1 MLDYI
6 VLNKGEIDIA
16 ETKLESLSE
25 IFNQK
30 FFRIPDYQR
39 GYAWKEE
46 QLEDFWEDLNNL
58 KENKYHYT
66 GLITVEK
73 IIKDDI
79 QNQEIWTDDLWMF
92 EKGFKAYYVID
103 GQQRLTT
110 IIILIKTILDKFE
123 DDESIN
129 FTEKMDLIKKY
140 MYQESGNYKSFIF
153 GYEKDNPSDEYF
165 KTKILDQE
173 SLSSDRVPE
182 HTLYTWNL
190 KNARDFFEKKI
201 GSLSKTDL
209 EKLFKKIVNHLR
221 FNFYEIDDELD
232 VFITFEVMNNRGKQ
246 LSKLE
251 LLKNRLIYLT
261 TLLDEDSENRDKERL
276 RKDINEAWKTIYE
289 YLGKNKDNPIDDD
302 EFLKNHW
309 IMYFKYNRSESQ
321 VYAKVLLN
329 EYFIAKNL
337 LGENPD
343 VTIGFDEI
351 KTYVDSIS
359 KSAKK
364 WFYLNNPSYS
374 DYNDE
379 IKEWLE
385 KLNRLG
391 FGAFSPLIMA
401 AMVKDVDDGKFLRLL
416 QAAERF
422 IFLVFRL
429 TRRPS
434 NTRDS
439 HFYRKANE
447 FYSTVSMDLEDI
459 INDIYEE
466 TVGSEEGWFDIKK
479 FFDYVDDQYKKE
491 EGFYSWNGLRYFL
504 YEHELY
510 LQRRANGSSKIDWID
525 IKRRKKEDTIEHI
538 YPQDASKQCWKQ
550 LFDKFNDKKEYLLH
564 SLGNLLLISR
574 SKNSQLLNECFE
586 FKKKHQDS
594 NGNDIGFF
602 NGTYSE
608 IDVAQYRDWTPE
620 EILDRGIK
628 MIRFIEERWGIEIGD
643 DERKTELL
651 KLQFLKEQLTSN
663 LSQTI
668 PP

>member
-1 MLDYI
+1 M
-6 VLNKGEIDIA
+6 A
-16 ETKLESLSE
+16 ETKLESFSE

-46 QLEDFWEDLNNL
+46 QLEDFWEDLQNL

-66 GLITVEK
+66 GLITAEK
-73 IIKDDI
+73 VGKENI

-92 EKGFKAYYVID
+92 EKGFRAYYVID

-123 DDESIN
+123 DNESIN
-129 FTEKMDLIKKY
+129 FTEKLDLIKKY
-140 MYQESGNYKSFIF
+140 LYQESGNYKTFIF

-182 HTLYTWNL
+182 YTLYTWNL
-190 KNARDFFEKKI
+190 KNARDFFENKI
-201 GSLSKTDL
+201 GSMSKNDL
-209 EKLFKKIVNHLR
+209 EELFKKVVNHLR

-289 YLGKNKDNPIDDD
+289 FLGKNKDNPIDDD

-337 LGENPD
+337 LGENPEA
-343 VTIGFDEI
+343 TIGFDEI

-359 KSAKK
+359 KGVKK

-401 AMVKDVDDGKFLRLL
+401 AMVKEIDNDKFLKLL
-416 QAAERF
+416 QVAERF

-447 FYSTVSMDLEDI
+447 FYITDSMDLEDI
-459 INDIYEE
+459 INDIEGE
-466 TVGSEEGWFDIKK
+466 TIGTQEEEGWFDIKK
-479 FFDYVDDQYKKE
+479 FFDYIDDQYKKG
-491 EGFYSWNGLRYFL
+491 EGFYSWSGLRYFL
-504 YEHELY
+504 YEYELY
-510 LQRRANGSSKIDWID
+510 LQNRTRGSSKIDWID

-538 YPQDASKQCWKQ
+538 YPQEANKQCWKQ
-550 LFDKFNDKKEYLLH
+550 IFNDFKDKNEILLH

-594 NGNDIGFF
+594 SGNDIGYF

-608 IDVAQYRDWTPE
+608 IEVAQYDDWVPQ
-620 EILDRGIK
+620 EIIDRGIK
-628 MIRFIEERWGIEIGD
+628 MLRFIKERWGIEIGN

-651 KLQFLKEQLTSN
+651 KLQFLKEQQTPS
-663 LSQTI
+663 LSQTKH
-668 PP
+668 PLV